1 MARDYYEVLGVSRD
15 ATHEQIQEAFRTL
28 ARKYH
33 PDVNSAPGAE
43 DRFKELNEAYHVLSD
58 PDTRKR
64 YDRFGE
70 DFRRVPE
77 DYDERVGAGF
87 GGFRAAGAPSGT
99 RVRFGQGVG
108 GRSGVNIEDLF
119 GDFFGGSGGFGP
131 IPGADQR
138 AELELTVE
146 EAYRGGRRSITLDGR
161 SYQVS
166 IPAGVIDGQRIRLA
180 GEGGRGSGD
189 APAGD
194 LYLVVRVKPDR
205 RFRLDGRDIATD
217 LPVSPWE
224 AVLGATV
231 AVHTPGGEAKVKVPP
246 GSSTGRR
253 LRLRGEGMPNPA
265 RQTRRPL
272 RRGQDRRAAETH
284 ETGTRVV
291 RAAGHGVHV
300 RPEERA
306 MTATA
311 PSARYVLAR
320 RPGMDLDTF
329 ARRSGLHPD
338 TVRRFVALGL
348 LPCQRNPRGQ
358 LRFDASALRIVARI
372 QRLRIGLGL
381 NYAAIGL
388 VLDLLDRI
396 EELESGARQRRTS
409 LWTSAG

>member
-1 MARDYYEVLGVSRD
+1 VARDYYEVLGVSRD

-87 GGFRAAGAPSGT
+87 GDFRADAPSGT

-119 GDFFGGSGGFGP
+119 GGFFGGSGGFGP

-166 IPAGVIDGQRIRLA
+166 IPAGVVDGQRIRLA

-189 APAGD
+189 GPAGD
-194 LYLVVRVKPDR
+194 LYLIVRVKPDR
-205 RFRLDGRDIATD
+205 RFRLDGHDIATD

-253 LRLRGEGMPNPA
+253 LRLRGEGMPNPRGKSGDLYA
-265 RQTRRPL
+265 EVKVVVPPKPTKQERELFEQLATVSTFDP
-272 RRGQDRRAAETH
+272 RRGR
-284 ETGTRVV
+284 
-291 RAAGHGVHV
+291 
-300 RPEERA
+300 
-306 MTATA
+306 
-311 PSARYVLAR
+311 
-320 RPGMDLDTF
+320 
-329 ARRSGLHPD
+329 
-338 TVRRFVALGL
+338 
-348 LPCQRNPRGQ
+348 
-358 LRFDASALRIVARI
+358 
-372 QRLRIGLGL
+372 
-381 NYAAIGL
+381 
-388 VLDLLDRI
+388 
-396 EELESGARQRRTS
+396 
-409 LWTSAG
+409 